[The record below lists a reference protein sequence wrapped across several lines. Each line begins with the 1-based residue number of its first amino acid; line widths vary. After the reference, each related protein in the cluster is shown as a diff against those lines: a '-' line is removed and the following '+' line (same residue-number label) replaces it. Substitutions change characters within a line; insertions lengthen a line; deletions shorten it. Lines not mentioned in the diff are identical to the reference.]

1 MKTLQQGKNEQCC
14 VDVIVPCYNY
24 GRYLTECVESVLHQ
38 AGVRV
43 RVLIIDDASSDNT
56 HEVGTYLASQDARVL
71 YRRHATNQGH
81 IETFN
86 EGIHWASSE
95 YQLLLS
101 ADDALMPHAL
111 STAVSILST
120 DRGAGFVYG
129 QAIIGPSFTPSI
141 RDASDRSLDYCTVS
155 SRQFLDYCCTN
166 VLNPVPTPAAIIR
179 TDLQKLVGGYRR
191 DLPHTGDLELW
202 MRLAARGRV
211 AISKSVFAFYRRHE
225 SNMTYLRQYPGVGDL
240 IEYSK
245 AFASVL
251 NTQAN
256 RIENLEELRTIAESS
271 VAWKAFWSGAIE
283 FERGN
288 LAVSEKCLS
297 LAQTLYPSITN
308 TRSWHRMQWKRFL
321 GAWVFATMKRLRGE
335 SEHVASQLKLMKPKQ
350 IGWWPDIAG
359 QARSVDVDADGVVV
373 AE

>member
-38 AGVRV
+38 DGVRV

-56 HEVGTYLASQDARVL
+56 DEVGTYLASQDARVL

-86 EGIHWASSE
+86 EGIDWASSE
-95 YQLLLS
+95 YLLLLS

-111 STAVSILST
+111 STAVSILNT
-120 DRGAGFVYG
+120 DREAGFVYG
-129 QAIIGPSFTPSI
+129 QAIVGPNLIPSI
-141 RDASDRSLDYCTVS
+141 RDASYRSSDYCTVS
-155 SRQFLDYCCTN
+155 SGQFLDYCCTN
-166 VLNPVPTPAAIIR
+166 VLNPVPTPAAIVR
-179 TDLQKLVGGYRR
+179 TELQKLVGGYRR

-240 IEYSK
+240 SEYSK

-251 NTQAN
+251 DTQAN
-256 RIENLEELRTIAESS
+256 RIENLEELRTIAKSS
-271 VAWKAFWSGAIE
+271 VAWKAFWSGALE
-283 FERGN
+283 LERGN
-288 LAVSEKCLS
+288 LAVSEKCLAF
-297 LAQTLYPSITN
+297 AQTLYPSITT
-308 TRSWHRMQWKRFL
+308 TRSWYRMQWKRFF
-321 GAWVFATMKRLRGE
+321 GAWFFAAIKRLRGE
-335 SEHVASQLKLMKPKQ
+335 SKHVASQLKLMKPKQ
-350 IGWWPDIAG
+350 IGWWPDVAG
-359 QARSVDVDADGVVV
+359 QACSIDVDTDGVVV